1 MTESSENVGAAQKH
15 KHKVF
20 PLFATVGD
28 ATELLPMYALWMYRH
43 ACSPQTHVASG
54 DNARGTTGTSRKPS
68 GWTGLHGRNRFK
80 LNKKK
85 QSLADAQAQN
95 CSGRFDRPPEEQW
108 SLGVGSGRGQFSRLP
123 SEHRAAAFWELN
135 KKKNNIFTYTSLWMT
150 FPQTQFS
157 GGSEWWS
164 ESVGFGEISLL
175 WDNSRAAQR
184 TKSESD
190 Y

>member
-1 MTESSENVGAAQKH
+1 MQLSYCLCMPYECTGTHAV
-15 KHKVF
+15 
-20 PLFATVGD
+20 LR
-28 ATELLPMYALWMYRH
+28 LMLPVVI
-43 ACSPQTHVASG
+43 THVEP
-54 DNARGTTGTSRKPS
+54 RGRAGSPLVELDFMVE
-68 GWTGLHGRNRFK
+68 TGLNWT
-80 LNKKK
+80 KKK

-123 SEHRAAAFWELN
+123 SEHRAAALWDLN
-135 KKKNNIFTYTSLWMT
+135 KKPNIFTYTSLWMT
-150 FPQTQFS
+150 FLQTQFS

-175 WDNSRAAQR
+175 WDNTRAAQR